1 VFKFSEEI
9 EVRRHL
15 CQVAF
20 ARAPA
25 DLVLGVGK
33 LLEVHH
39 GVWLDDW
46 EIVISRGRIAW
57 TGPAGEWKGEAAE
70 RRSHPGLWAV
80 PGFGEPHK
88 HIESSY
94 LSPEFEAAL
103 VLPHGN
109 TWIVEGSHEFSNVNG
124 AHNAEFWLT
133 PRLHGSP
140 LKIFPAIGSATPPS
154 PYEQG
159 GGYYDYAAMREQLET
174 SPWVTALDEV
184 MDLPR
189 LWNPDMPG
197 HGRLW
202 EVIQATFDARRQVEG
217 HGAFLQKADEV
228 SAFAAAGLSGDHEV
242 FTGADAY
249 AKLLR
254 GIFLEVR
261 PFFSPDALKYLVE
274 KGVRDW
280 NNVSLTTDDRDV
292 VLSLEIGTANYNVRC
307 AIASGVPIPSA
318 YAMASLYPARH
329 MRIDHWVGSIAP
341 GRFAD
346 VVLLRDTKEVD
357 IAAVYA
363 DGRLVAEDGR
373 ALFKPPTIAWPD
385 WATRT
390 VNIGRVLS
398 AADFGVRAPVGR
410 KSVSAAVLGPFF
422 FKPEF
427 PVVELP
433 VRDGC
438 AVASPETGLNKFAVV
453 DRLTGLGGVST
464 IFWRGVCMRA
474 PGSAMCC
481 SASHDKHNIWCLG
494 NDDAAMALAVNTCA
508 TMQGGWVLVKG
519 GAVLDTVRLEIGGL
533 MAARPPEQLA
543 AEFRRLFSEG
553 LKLDFLITE
562 NSLGLFREGE
572 FPRFMIYMTLT
583 CSPFTW
589 CLVAPTPACPGGFV
603 NVQTGKTHAI
613 VW

>member
-1 VFKFSEEI
+1 MFKFSEEI
-9 EVRRHL
+9 EIRRKL

-25 DLVLGVGK
+25 DLVLRVGK

-39 GVWLDDW
+39 GAWLDDW
-46 EIVISRGRIAW
+46 EVVVQGGRIAW
-57 TGPAGEWKGEAAE
+57 TGPAGEWKGEAGE
-70 RRSHPGLWAV
+70 RRSYPGLWAV

-88 HIESSY
+88 HIESTY
-94 LSPEFEAAL
+94 LSPEFEAEL

-124 AHNAEFWLT
+124 RHNAEFWLT

-159 GGYYDYAAMREQLET
+159 GGHYDYGAMREQMET

-189 LWNPDMPG
+189 LWNPSLPG

-202 EVIQATFDARRQVEG
+202 EVIQAAYDTRRQVEG
-217 HGAFLQKADEV
+217 HGAFLQRPDEV
-228 SAFAAAGLSGDHEV
+228 SAFAAAGLAGDHEV

-249 AKLLR
+249 EKLLR

-261 PFFSPDALKYLVE
+261 PFFAPEALGFLVG
-274 KGVRDW
+274 KGVKDW
-280 NNVSLTTDDRDV
+280 NNLSLTTDDRDV
-292 VLSLEIGTANYNVRC
+292 VMSLEIGTANFNVRR
-307 AIASGVPIPSA
+307 AIESGVPVASA

-329 MRIDHWVGSIAP
+329 MRLDHWVGSISP

-346 VVLLRDTKEVD
+346 LVLLRDTAKVD

-373 ALFKPPTIAWPD
+373 ALFTPPAIDWPD

-390 VNIGRVLS
+390 VNIGRSLS
-398 AADFGVRAPVGR
+398 ASDFAIMAPSGR
-410 KSVSAAVLGPFF
+410 DRVQAAYLKPFYMGPEL
-422 FKPEF
+422 PT
-427 PVVELP
+427 VELP
-433 VRDGC
+433 ARDGLV
-438 AVASPETGLNKFAVV
+438 VAPPGTGLNKFAIV

-464 IFWRGVCMRA
+464 IFWKGVCMRA

-481 SASHDKHNIWCLG
+481 SAGHDKHNIWCLG

-508 TMQGGWVLVKG
+508 EMQGGWVLVKG
-519 GAVLDTVRLEIGGL
+519 GRVLATVRLEIGGL
-533 MAARPPEQLA
+533 MASRPPAKLA
-543 AEFRRLFSEG
+543 AEFRELFATG
-553 LKLDFLITE
+553 LQLDFEITE

-583 CSPFTW
+583 CTPFTW

-603 NVQTGKTHAI
+603 NVQTGETHAI